1 MSRGNLFPSSAKQQ
15 EKLWPPLDDS
25 PTLGGLLSQLTKEEL
40 YTISTAR
47 KLKGMSALNK
57 SELTSR
63 LAVQFSEGLPQIFN
77 LFDETRYKILK
88 QILERGGR
96 AFFSI
101 DYDQL
106 VYFRKRGLIFSGT
119 LNEERVL
126 LAPQEVLDVFRQTD
140 GSSYREKVR
149 RNSELIQFTQGLLF
163 YYGTL
168 SLVEYQDMVHHHLDA
183 SYKMSEMIELLAEAQ
198 GSYHTIRLGSV
209 GISDHRVIDS
219 WKIKEEHRAR
229 PDLPFFPFTKAQI
242 MRAGEPD
249 FIDRNFSFRSFVRF
263 LQENYTI
270 NQEEAEWLVE
280 DCVEG
285 VLIGRSLQEI
295 VEELQVRLEIPDME
309 LLKKIVAQLVELM
322 NNTKQ
327 WVLKGYAPREILQQR
342 EAPNQ
347 QKVGR
352 NVACPCGSG
361 KKYKK
366 CCGNT

>member
-1 MSRGNLFPSSAKQQ
+1 
-15 EKLWPPLDDS
+15 
-25 PTLGGLLSQLTKEEL
+25 
-40 YTISTAR
+40 
-47 KLKGMSALNK
+47 
-57 SELTSR
+57 
-63 LAVQFSEGLPQIFN
+63 
-77 LFDETRYKILK
+77 
-88 QILERGGR
+88 
-96 AFFSI
+96 
-101 DYDQL
+101 
-106 VYFRKRGLIFSGT
+106 
-119 LNEERVL
+119 
-126 LAPQEVLDVFRQTD
+126 
-140 GSSYREKVR
+140 
-149 RNSELIQFTQGLLF
+149 
-163 YYGTL
+163 
-168 SLVEYQDMVHHHLDA
+168 
-183 SYKMSEMIELLAEAQ
+183 
-198 GSYHTIRLGSV
+198 
-209 GISDHRVIDS
+209 
-219 WKIKEEHRAR
+219 
-229 PDLPFFPFTKAQI
+229 